1 MVNVRLASS
10 GTLLELV
17 VDVPK
22 GNVLSRAVM
31 EELDRALADH
41 AEDKHLKCVVIRGAG
56 RHFSFGASVEEHR
69 RAQAGAMLAT
79 FHALVRRVGRY
90 PVPVVA
96 AVDGR
101 CLGGAFELA
110 LACHLVVATTSA
122 VFACPEI
129 KLGVVPPV
137 LAALGGA
144 RLGAA
149 TTERMLLTGAELDA
163 RAAQALGFVSE
174 IVPDDT
180 TLEAWLPAWHERT
193 FGPLS
198 AYALRQGVATVR
210 RELSPLLGDAIAE
223 AERHYL
229 SHVVTSHDGNE
240 GIEAFLAKRPPV
252 WRDA

>member
-1 MVNVRLASS
+1 MVNARLLAD

-22 GNVLSRAVM
+22 GNVLTRAVM
-31 EELDRALADH
+31 EELDRALAAR
-41 AEDKHLKCVVIRGAG
+41 AEEPHLKACVIRGAG

-69 RAQAGAMLAT
+69 RPLAAAMLAT

-96 AVDGR
+96 GVDGR

-110 LACHLVVATTSA
+110 LACHIVVATPSA

-129 KLGVVPPV
+129 KLGVIPPV

-144 RLGAA
+144 RLGSSTA
-149 TTERMLLTGAELDA
+149 ERMLLTGGELDA
-163 RAAQALGFVSE
+163 RAAHALGFVSE
-174 IVPDDT
+174 LVPEGAS
-180 TLEAWLPAWHERT
+180 LEEWLPAWHERT
-193 FGPLS
+193 FAPLS
-198 AYALRQGVATVR
+198 AYALRQGVAVVR
-210 RELSPLLGDAIAE
+210 SALLPLYDDALSE

-229 SHVVTSHDGNE
+229 AHVVTSHDGNE
-240 GIEAFLAKRPPV
+240 GIEAFLAKRAPA